1 MGGRRGEGESERDL
15 SLSLSVSQSP
25 SPIPGLQGALPTGR
39 RRLKIVRRV
48 SLASP
53 IGDSFPKKEPGK
65 VAQGTV
71 LAGRWLPEAR
81 KGRPGD
87 ARWRFQFASA
97 GGGLFLGPAHPYPP
111 RVGHMQSGYVD
122 MESMYSR

>member
-1 MGGRRGEGESERDL
+1 MGGREGGRGEGENERDL
-15 SLSLSVSQSP
+15 SLSLSVSFSQSP
-25 SPIPGLQGALPTGR
+25 SLPPWAAGGALPTGR

-71 LAGRWLPEAR
+71 LAGR
-81 KGRPGD
+81 
-87 ARWRFQFASA
+87 
-97 GGGLFLGPAHPYPP
+97 
-111 RVGHMQSGYVD
+111 
-122 MESMYSR
+122 